1 MLDISLPRYQQGI
14 QDAVNDP
21 RNLLFHSQISLGAV
35 VVLAQRGL
43 VLSPHWAATVPYAD
57 VI

>member
-1 MLDISLPRYQQGI
+1 MSLNLPPALVEAVLLQRVSGVWVMLSG
-14 QDAVNDP
+14 
-21 RNLLFHSQISLGAV
+21 GAV

-43 VLSPHWAATVPYAD
+43 ALSPHWAATVPYAD

>member
-21 RNLLFHSQISLGAV
+21 RNLLFLFHSQISLGV
-35 VVLAQRGL
+35 GWGTPEGGGQGVF
-43 VLSPHWAATVPYAD
+43 
-57 VI
+57 